1 MIEESTIGYTMK
13 LEKKM
18 TKAEYRK
25 SPEFLKEISFRELV
39 KAIDAKWGHTYEDIK
54 EENV

>member
-1 MIEESTIGYTMK
+1 MK

-18 TKAEYRK
+18 TKVEYRK
-25 SPEFLKEISFRELV
+25 SPEFLKEICFRELV

>member
-25 SPEFLKEISFRELV
+25 SPEFLKEICFRELV